1 MFPLGFG
8 SLRFFKPVPLNSGG
22 GFLLGGYENFAIP
35 TPTGINVS
43 ASRCLSHLINLQ
55 LGELL
60 DNISSVA
67 PEFDIFINRED
78 FTVFTDVVGPTFG
91 EAAEANGIFFY
102 EPVSD
107 GGFTGGVTEDWV
119 I

>member
-22 GFLLGGYENFAIP
+22 GFLLGGYENFATP

-55 LGELL
+55 
-60 DNISSVA
+60 
-67 PEFDIFINRED
+67 
-78 FTVFTDVVGPTFG
+78 FG
-91 EAAEANGIFFY
+91 DSFACITPLIQF
-102 EPVSD
+102 
-107 GGFTGGVTEDWV
+107 
-119 I
+119 